1 MCSDPEARAVRKLL
15 QSVLLVLLSLAVG
28 LAIAEISLR
37 AIGYS
42 HPAFYQP
49 DVITGSRHRPGAE
62 GWYDKESRVYV
73 KMTHDGRRDREY
85 PRAKADD
92 VFRIAVFGDS
102 MTEALQVALEVTYW
116 SVLER
121 ALAACRALAGKRV
134 EVLNFGV
141 AGYGTAQSLLAL
153 RHRGWA
159 YDPDLV
165 LLGFFIDNDVSNN
178 SRRLH
183 GWPKMPYFKLAGDR
197 LVLDESFR
205 DLPSYR
211 PWWMSFKSFVF
222 ALSDYLR
229 TVQLVLEVYGLRFEA
244 RIATALD
251 TAAVE
256 DAGEAEQNL
265 AGVFSEPADSD
276 WREAWRVTEA
286 LIAAMWDEAAERGR
300 VFWVAIIP
308 GVLEVH
314 PDPEVREAFARD
326 DGVADLDYPH
336 RRLGEFLRGE
346 AIPYIA
352 LRPALLAHVKETG
365 DYLHGF
371 ESSGLGPG
379 HWNEAGHRIAGQ
391 TIVAEMCRRF
401 QAGVASSS

>member
-1 MCSDPEARAVRKLL
+1 
-15 QSVLLVLLSLAVG
+15 
-28 LAIAEISLR
+28 
-37 AIGYS
+37 
-42 HPAFYQP
+42 
-49 DVITGSRHRPGAE
+49 
-62 GWYDKESRVYV
+62 
-73 KMTHDGRRDREY
+73 
-85 PRAKADD
+85 
-92 VFRIAVFGDS
+92 
-102 MTEALQVALEVTYW
+102 MTEALQVALEDTYW
-116 SVLER
+116 SVLGR
-121 ALAACRALAGKRV
+121 ALAACPALLAGKRV

-159 YDPDLV
+159 YDPDLA
-165 LLGFFIDNDVSNN
+165 LLGFFVGNDVSNN

-205 DLPSYR
+205 DLPNYR

-229 TVQLVLEVYGLRFEA
+229 TVQLVLQIYGLRFEA

-256 DAGEAEQNL
+256 DAGEAKQNL
-265 AGVFSEPADSD
+265 AGVFGEPADSD

-286 LIAAMWDEAAERGR
+286 LIAAMRDEAAERGR
-300 VFWVAIIP
+300 AFWVAILP

-326 DGVADLDYPH
+326 NGLADLDYPH

-346 AIPYIA
+346 GIPYVA
-352 LRPALLAHVKETG
+352 LRPALVAHVKKSG

-371 ESSGLGPG
+371 ESSGLGDG
-379 HWNEAGHRIAGQ
+379 HWNETGHRLAGQ
-391 TIVAEMCRRF
+391 TIAAEMCRRF